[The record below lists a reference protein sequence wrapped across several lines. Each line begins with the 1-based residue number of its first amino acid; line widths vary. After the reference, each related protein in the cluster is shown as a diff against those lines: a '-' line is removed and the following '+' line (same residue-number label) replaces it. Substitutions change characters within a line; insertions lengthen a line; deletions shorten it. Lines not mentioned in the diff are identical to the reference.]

1 MFKNTRSLC
10 QPKEPLPT
18 HSGLPGG
25 LLGTWCSVPSVVSDS
40 VTPWTVAC
48 QTPPSMGF
56 SRQEHWS
63 GLSLPPPGDLPDPGI
78 EPASS
83 ALQAG
88 SLSMSHQGRATEA
101 CGDQDNHPVTVS
113 LGRRV
118 SLDWGG
124 GWQLSVCLT
133 HTCVH
138 PHTSAFSASFFSLMK
153 PWCGNSLAFPR
164 GGISEG
170 DALQTQSHR

>member
-1 MFKNTRSLC
+1 MRTGAESLNC
-10 QPKEPLPT
+10 VQFV
-18 HSGLPGG
+18 G
-25 LLGTWCSVPSVVSDS
+25 
-40 VTPWTVAC
+40 TPWPVAC

-56 SRQEHWS
+56 PRQEYWS
-63 GLSLPPPGDLPDPGI
+63 GLSLPPPGDLPNPGI

-101 CGDQDNHPVTVS
+101 RGDQDNHHVTVS

-118 SLDWGG
+118 SLAWGG

-138 PHTSAFSASFFSLMK
+138 PHTSAFSASFFFLDEAMVWK
-153 PWCGNSLAFPR
+153 QP
-164 GGISEG
+164 GISQRG
-170 DALQTQSHR
+170 NI